1 MFSTLFARRWLSLA
15 ALALG
20 LIPVGGCAGG
30 RSWFWNPFTDQAYK
44 QELKEDFEVIT
55 GRSGYTGLSSK
66 SRDVERSL
74 NSHF

>member
-1 MFSTLFARRWLSLA
+1 MFWTLFARRWLSLA
-15 ALALG
+15 TLVLAL
-20 LIPVGGCAGG
+20 IPLGGCAGG
-30 RSWFWNPFTDQAYK
+30 RSWFWNPFADQAYK
-44 QELKEDFEVIT
+44 QELKDDFDVIT